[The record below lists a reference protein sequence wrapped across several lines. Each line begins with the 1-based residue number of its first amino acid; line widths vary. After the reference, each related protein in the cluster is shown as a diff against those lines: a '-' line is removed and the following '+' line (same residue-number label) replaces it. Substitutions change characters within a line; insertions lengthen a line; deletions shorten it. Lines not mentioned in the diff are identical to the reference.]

1 MDKNETLKYYFGY
14 DKLKEEQEKIID
26 SVLVGNDTI
35 GILPTGFGK
44 SITFQLPALMFAG
57 ITIVVT
63 PLIALMQDQVMELKQ
78 KNIYAEYINSLQT
91 REEQENIYERL
102 LKYKIKILYV
112 SAERLLN
119 EEFINLIKK
128 IKIDF
133 FVCDEA
139 HTLLWSEDFR
149 KALGQIPIFIKKLA
163 YKPKMLALTATATTK
178 TINKII
184 KLLELNNPNIILNNC
199 DRTNIFYRIIKTNNK
214 DLELLNYIKDKNDNH
229 ILIYCLTIKNV
240 IHVYNLIKDKYN
252 PLVYYGSLEKEKKK
266 YALEAYRKNKSNI
279 IICTN
284 SFGMGIN
291 IKDIR
296 YVIEY
301 DIPSSIEDFVQQI
314 GRASRDGK
322 YAEGLV
328 LFNLNDIKTIEYF
341 INNIDDEQKD
351 YNDIIDIKRD
361 RIDKLDK
368 VVNLCLSNKCI
379 RKQIG
384 NYFGFKVNKKC
395 MMCSNCVKK

>member
-26 SVLVGNDTI
+26 SVLKGLDTI
-35 GILPTGFGK
+35 GVLPTGFGK

-63 PLIALMQDQVMELKQ
+63 PLIALMQDQVMELKE

-91 REEQENIYERL
+91 KEEQEQIYERL

-119 EEFINLIKK
+119 EEFINLIKR

-149 KALGQIPIFIKKLA
+149 KALGLIPLFIKKLS
-163 YKPKMLALTATATTK
+163 YRPKMLALTATATPK

-184 KLLELNNPNIILNNC
+184 KLLELNNPNIITNNC
-199 DRTNIFYRIIKTNNK
+199 DRNNIYYRIIKTSKK
-214 DLELLNYIKDKNDNH
+214 DEELINFLKDKNEH

-240 IHVYNLIKDKYN
+240 MHVYNLLKDRFKV
-252 PLVYYGSLEKEKKK
+252 LVYHGSLDPDMKK
-266 YALEAYRKNKSNI
+266 YALEAYRKNKCKI
-279 IICTN
+279 IVCTN

-291 IKDIR
+291 ISDIR

-301 DIPSSIEDFVQQI
+301 DIPASIEDFVQQI

-322 YAEGLV
+322 YAEGVV
-328 LFNLNDIKTIEYF
+328 LFNINDIKTIEYF
-341 INNIDDEQKD
+341 INNIDDEEKS
-351 YNDIIDIKRD
+351 YSEIIDIKRD
-361 RIDKLDK
+361 KLDKLDK
-368 VVNLCLSNKCI
+368 VINLCLSNKCI
-379 RKQIG
+379 RKNIS
-384 NYFGFKVNKKC
+384 NYFGFKQNSKC
-395 MMCSNCVKK
+395 MMCSNCKKS

>member
-1 MDKNETLKYYFGY
+1 MDKNESLKYYFGY
-14 DKLKEEQEKIID
+14 DKLKEEQERIID
-26 SVLVGNDTI
+26 SILEGKDTI

-63 PLIALMQDQVMELKQ
+63 PLIALMQDQVMELKE
-78 KNIYAEYINSLQT
+78 KKIYAEYINSLQT
-91 REEQENIYERL
+91 KEEQEQIYERL

-119 EEFINLIKK
+119 IDFINLIKR

-149 KALGQIPIFIKKLA
+149 KALGLIPLFIKKLP
-163 YKPKMLALTATATTK
+163 YKPKMLALTATATPK

-184 KLLELNNPNIILNNC
+184 KLLELNNPNIIMINC
-199 DRTNIFYRIIKTNNK
+199 DRNNIYYRIIKTSKK
-214 DLELLNYIKDKNDNH
+214 DEELVRFLKDKNEH
-229 ILIYCLTIKNV
+229 VLIYCLTIKNV
-240 IHVYNLIKDKYN
+240 MHVYNLLKDKYKV
-252 PLVYYGSLEKEKKK
+252 LVYHGSLDPDMKK
-266 YALEAYRKNKSNI
+266 YALEAYKSNKCKI
-279 IICTN
+279 IVCTN

-291 IKDIR
+291 ISDIR

-301 DIPSSIEDFVQQI
+301 DIPASIEDFVQQI

-322 YAEGLV
+322 YAEGVV
-328 LFNLNDIKTIEYF
+328 LFNINDIKTIEHF
-341 INNIDDEQKD
+341 INNIEDEGKS
-351 YNDIIDIKRD
+351 YSELVDIKRD
-361 RIDKLDK
+361 RLDKLDK
-368 VVNLCLSNKCI
+368 VINLCLSNKCI
-379 RKQIG
+379 RKNIS
-384 NYFGFKVNKKC
+384 NYFGFKHNFKC
-395 MMCSNCVKK
+395 MMCSNCKKD

>member
-26 SVLVGNDTI
+26 SILEGKDTI

-63 PLIALMQDQVMELKQ
+63 PLIALMQDQVMELKE
-78 KNIYAEYINSLQT
+78 KKIYAEYINSLQAK
-91 REEQENIYERL
+91 EEQEQIYERL

-119 EEFINLIKK
+119 EGFINLIKRV
-128 IKIDF
+128 KIDF

-149 KALGQIPIFIKKLA
+149 KALGLIPLFIKKLP
-163 YKPKMLALTATATTK
+163 YKPKMLALTATATPK

-184 KLLELNNPNIILNNC
+184 KLLELNNPNIIMNNC
-199 DRTNIFYRIIKTNNK
+199 DRNNIYYRIIKTSKK
-214 DLELLNYIKDKNDNH
+214 DEELVRFLKDKNEH
-229 ILIYCLTIKNV
+229 VLIYCLTIKNV
-240 IHVYNLIKDKYN
+240 MHVYNLLKDKYKV
-252 PLVYYGSLEKEKKK
+252 LVYHGSLDPDMKK
-266 YALEAYRKNKSNI
+266 YALEAYKSNKCKI
-279 IICTN
+279 IVCTN

-291 IKDIR
+291 ISDIR

-301 DIPSSIEDFVQQI
+301 DIPASIEDFVQQI

-322 YAEGLV
+322 YAEGVV
-328 LFNLNDIKTIEYF
+328 LFNINDIKTIEYF
-341 INNIDDEQKD
+341 INNIEDEGKS
-351 YNDIIDIKRD
+351 YSELVDIKRD
-361 RIDKLDK
+361 RLDKLDK
-368 VVNLCLSNKCI
+368 VINLCLSNKCI
-379 RKQIG
+379 RKNIS
-384 NYFGFKVNKKC
+384 NYFGFKHNFKC
-395 MMCSNCVKK
+395 MMCSNCKKD

>member
-26 SVLVGNDTI
+26 SILEGKDTI

-63 PLIALMQDQVMELKQ
+63 PLIALMQDQVMELKE
-78 KNIYAEYINSLQT
+78 KKIYAEYINSLQT
-91 REEQENIYERL
+91 KEEQEQIYERL

-119 EEFINLIKK
+119 IDFINLIKR

-149 KALGQIPIFIKKLA
+149 KALGLIPLFIKKLS
-163 YKPKMLALTATATTK
+163 YKPKMLALTATATPK

-184 KLLELNNPNIILNNC
+184 KLLELNNPNIIMNNC
-199 DRTNIFYRIIKTNNK
+199 DRNNIYYRIIKTSKK
-214 DLELLNYIKDKNDNH
+214 DEELIKFLKDKNEH

-240 IHVYNLIKDKYN
+240 MHVYNLLKDKYKV
-252 PLVYYGSLEKEKKK
+252 LVYHGSLDPDMKK
-266 YALEAYRKNKSNI
+266 YALEAYKSNKCKI
-279 IICTN
+279 IVCTN

-291 IKDIR
+291 ISDIR

-301 DIPSSIEDFVQQI
+301 DIPASIEDFVQQI

-322 YAEGLV
+322 YAEGVV
-328 LFNLNDIKTIEYF
+328 LFNINDIKTIEYF
-341 INNIDDEQKD
+341 INNIEDEGKS
-351 YNDIIDIKRD
+351 YSELVDIKRD
-361 RIDKLDK
+361 RLDKLDK
-368 VVNLCLSNKCI
+368 VINLCLSNKCI
-379 RKQIG
+379 RKNIS
-384 NYFGFKVNKKC
+384 NYFGFKHNFKC
-395 MMCSNCVKK
+395 MMCSNCKKD

>member
-14 DKLKEEQEKIID
+14 DKLKEEQERIID
-26 SVLVGNDTI
+26 SILEGKDTI

-63 PLIALMQDQVMELKQ
+63 PLIALMQDQVMELKE
-78 KNIYAEYINSLQT
+78 KKIYAEYINSLQT
-91 REEQENIYERL
+91 KEEQEQIYERL

-119 EEFINLIKK
+119 IDFINLIKR

-149 KALGQIPIFIKKLA
+149 KALGLIPLFIKKLP
-163 YKPKMLALTATATTK
+163 YKPKMLALTATATPK

-184 KLLELNNPNIILNNC
+184 ILLELNNPNIIMNNC
-199 DRTNIFYRIIKTNNK
+199 DRNNIYYRIIKTSKK
-214 DLELLNYIKDKNDNH
+214 DEELVRFLKDKNEH
-229 ILIYCLTIKNV
+229 VLIYCLTIKNV
-240 IHVYNLIKDKYN
+240 MHVYNLLKEKYKV
-252 PLVYYGSLEKEKKK
+252 LVYHGSLDPDMKK
-266 YALEAYRKNKSNI
+266 YALEAYKSNKCKI
-279 IICTN
+279 IVCTN

-291 IKDIR
+291 ISDIR

-301 DIPSSIEDFVQQI
+301 DIPASIEDFVQQI

-322 YAEGLV
+322 YAEGVV
-328 LFNLNDIKTIEYF
+328 LFNINDIKTIEYF
-341 INNIDDEQKD
+341 INNIEDDGKSYSELV
-351 YNDIIDIKRD
+351 DIKRD
-361 RIDKLDK
+361 RLDKLDK
-368 VVNLCLSNKCI
+368 VINLCLSNKCI
-379 RKQIG
+379 RKNIS
-384 NYFGFKVNKKC
+384 NYFGFKHNFKC
-395 MMCSNCVKK
+395 MMCSNCKKD

>member
-14 DKLKEEQEKIID
+14 DKLKEEQERIID
-26 SVLVGNDTI
+26 SILEGKDTI

-63 PLIALMQDQVMELKQ
+63 PLIALMQDQVMELKE
-78 KNIYAEYINSLQT
+78 KKIYAEYINSLQT
-91 REEQENIYERL
+91 KEEQEQIYERL

-119 EEFINLIKK
+119 IDFINLIKR

-149 KALGQIPIFIKKLA
+149 KALGLIPLFIKKLP
-163 YKPKMLALTATATTK
+163 YKPKMLALTATATPK

-184 KLLELNNPNIILNNC
+184 ILLELNNPNIIMNNC
-199 DRTNIFYRIIKTNNK
+199 DRNNIYYRIIKTSKK
-214 DLELLNYIKDKNDNH
+214 DEELVRFLKDKNEH

-240 IHVYNLIKDKYN
+240 MHVYNLLKEKYKV
-252 PLVYYGSLEKEKKK
+252 LVYHGSLDPDMKK
-266 YALEAYRKNKSNI
+266 YALEAYKSNKCKI
-279 IICTN
+279 IVCTN

-291 IKDIR
+291 ISDIR

-301 DIPSSIEDFVQQI
+301 DIPASIEDFVQQI

-322 YAEGLV
+322 YAEGVV
-328 LFNLNDIKTIEYF
+328 LFNINDIKTIEYF
-341 INNIDDEQKD
+341 INNIEDEGKG
-351 YNDIIDIKRD
+351 YSELVDIKRD
-361 RIDKLDK
+361 RLDKLDK
-368 VVNLCLSNKCI
+368 VINLCLSNKCI
-379 RKQIG
+379 RKNIS
-384 NYFGFKVNKKC
+384 NYFGFKHNLKC
-395 MMCSNCVKK
+395 MMCSNCKKD

>member
-14 DKLKEEQEKIID
+14 DKLKIEQEEIID
-26 SVLVGNDTI
+26 SVLEGKDTI
-35 GILPTGFGK
+35 GVLPTGFGK

-63 PLIALMQDQVMELKQ
+63 PLIALMQDQVLELKE

-91 REEQENIYERL
+91 KEEQNEIYERL

-119 EEFINLIKK
+119 EEFINLIKR

-149 KALGQIPIFIKKLA
+149 KALGLIPLFIKKLS
-163 YKPKMLALTATATTK
+163 YRPKMLALTATATPK

-184 KLLELNNPNIILNNC
+184 RLLELNNPNIIKNDC
-199 DRTNIFYRIIKTNNK
+199 DRNNIYYRIIKTNNK
-214 DLELLNYIKDKNDNH
+214 DEELIKYLKDKNEH

-240 IHVYNLIKDKYN
+240 IHVYNLLKDKFKV
-252 PLVYYGSLEKEKKK
+252 LVYHGALDSNMKK
-266 YALEAYRKNKSNI
+266 YALEAYRNNKCKI
-279 IICTN
+279 IVCTN

-301 DIPSSIEDFVQQI
+301 DIPASIEDLVQQL

-322 YAEGLV
+322 YAEGVV
-328 LFNLNDIKTIEYF
+328 LFNINDIKTIEYF
-341 INNIDDEQKD
+341 INSIDDEEKS
-351 YNDIIDIKRD
+351 YSEIVDIKREK
-361 RIDKLDK
+361 IDKLDK
-368 VVNLCLSNKCI
+368 VINLCLSKKCI
-379 RKQIG
+379 RKNIA
-384 NYFGFKVNKKC
+384 NYFGFKTNFKC
-395 MMCSNCVKK
+395 MMCSNCKKS

>member
-26 SVLVGNDTI
+26 SILEGKDTI

-63 PLIALMQDQVMELKQ
+63 PLIALMQDQVMELKE
-78 KNIYAEYINSLQT
+78 KNIYAEYINSIQKK
-91 REEQENIYERL
+91 EEQNQIYEKL

-119 EEFINLIKK
+119 EEFINIIKR
-128 IKIDF
+128 IKVDF
-133 FVCDEA
+133 IVCDEA

-149 KALGQIPIFIKKLA
+149 KALGLIPLFVKKLS
-163 YKPKMLALTATATTK
+163 YRPKMLALTATATTK

-184 KLLELNNPNIILNNC
+184 NLLELNNPNIILNNC
-199 DRTNIFYRIIKTNNK
+199 DRNNIFYRIIRTDKK
-214 DLELLNYIKDKNDNH
+214 DLELLKYLKNKSER

-240 IHVYNLIKDKYN
+240 VHVYNLLKDKYKV
-252 PLVYYGSLEKEKKK
+252 LVYHGALDADKKK
-266 YALEAYRKNKSNI
+266 YALEAYKNNKCNI

-301 DIPSSIEDFVQQI
+301 DIPASIEDFVQQI

-322 YAEGLV
+322 YAEGVV
-328 LFNLNDIKTIEYF
+328 LFNINDIKTIEYF
-341 INNIDDEQKD
+341 INNIDDEEKRLD
-351 YNDIIDIKRD
+351 EIIDIKRD
-361 RIDKLDK
+361 RLNKLDK
-368 VVNLCLSNKCI
+368 VVNLCLSKKCI
-379 RKQIG
+379 RKQISS
-384 NYFGFKVNKKC
+384 YFGFKNNTKC
-395 MMCSNCVKK
+395 MMCSNCKKN

>member
-26 SVLVGNDTI
+26 SILEGKDTI

-63 PLIALMQDQVMELKQ
+63 PLIALMQDQVMELKE
-78 KNIYAEYINSLQT
+78 KKIYAEYINSLQT
-91 REEQENIYERL
+91 KEEQEQIYERL

-119 EEFINLIKK
+119 IDFINLIKR

-149 KALGQIPIFIKKLA
+149 KALGLIPLFIKKLP
-163 YKPKMLALTATATTK
+163 YKPKMLALTATATPK

-184 KLLELNNPNIILNNC
+184 KLLELNNPNIIMNNC
-199 DRTNIFYRIIKTNNK
+199 DRNNIYYRIIKTSKK
-214 DLELLNYIKDKNDNH
+214 DEELIKFLKDKNEH

-240 IHVYNLIKDKYN
+240 MHVYNLLKDKYKV
-252 PLVYYGSLEKEKKK
+252 LVYHGSLDPDMKK
-266 YALEAYRKNKSNI
+266 YALEAYKSNKCKI
-279 IICTN
+279 IVCTN

-291 IKDIR
+291 ISDIR

-301 DIPSSIEDFVQQI
+301 DIPASIEDFVQQI

-322 YAEGLV
+322 YAEGVV
-328 LFNLNDIKTIEYF
+328 LFNINDIKTIEHF
-341 INNIDDEQKD
+341 INNIEDEGKS
-351 YNDIIDIKRD
+351 YSELVDIKRD
-361 RIDKLDK
+361 RLDKLDK
-368 VVNLCLSNKCI
+368 VINLCLSNKCI
-379 RKQIG
+379 RKNIS
-384 NYFGFKVNKKC
+384 NYFGFKHNFKC
-395 MMCSNCVKK
+395 MMCSNCKKD